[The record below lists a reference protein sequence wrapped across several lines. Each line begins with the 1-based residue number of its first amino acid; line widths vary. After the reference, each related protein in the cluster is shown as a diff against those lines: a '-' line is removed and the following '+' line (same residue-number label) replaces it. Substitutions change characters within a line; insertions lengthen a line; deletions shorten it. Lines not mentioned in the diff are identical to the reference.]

1 MFRELRVVILILC
14 YSNPSPPLRALRYC
28 LQLNLYAFILESEY
42 GFVVSSMFLAVA
54 HPLRAR
60 GAIIEVPR
68 LDSEIR
74 ALVEYEIAAGRATE
88 PIAGPEAPFNLM

>member
-1 MFRELRVVILILC
+1 M
-14 YSNPSPPLRALRYC
+14 PSRK
-28 LQLNLYAFILESEY
+28 Y

-74 ALVEYEIAAGRATE
+74 AFVEYEIAAGRATE
-88 PIAGPEAPFNLM
+88 PIAGPEAPFNLL

>member
-1 MFRELRVVILILC
+1 MFRARWVVTLIVRC
-14 YSNPSPPLRALRYC
+14 SPPHRALRYC

-42 GFVVSSMFLAVA
+42 GFVVSSMLLAVA
-54 HPLRAR
+54 HPLRVR

>member
-1 MFRELRVVILILC
+1 M
-14 YSNPSPPLRALRYC
+14 
-28 LQLNLYAFILESEY
+28 LESEY
-42 GFVVSSMFLAVA
+42 GIVVSSMFLAVA
-54 HPLRAR
+54 LPLRAR

-74 ALVEYEIAAGRATE
+74 DLGERGIATGRATE

>member
-1 MFRELRVVILILC
+1 MCR
-14 YSNPSPPLRALRYC
+14 SPSFFRYC
-28 LQLNLYAFILESEY
+28 LQLNLYAFMLESEY
-42 GFVVSSMFLAVA
+42 GFVVSIMFLAVA

-74 ALVEYEIAAGRATE
+74 ALVEHEIADGRATE